1 MGFHQLL
8 SNGVVQGSILGPT
21 LFSVFIN
28 DLNAQ
33 LQGILS
39 KFVENDEL

>member
-28 DLNAQ
+28 DLNEQ
-33 LQGILS
+33 LQGVLS
-39 KFVENDEL
+39 KYVENDEL